1 MNLLQDIL
9 IKSISK
15 NSRVID
21 LGCGEGELLEILIK
35 KKGCT
40 VVGIE
45 KSFDCVL
52 SSIRRGINVYQGDIL
67 DGIQRFESQSFD
79 VAILSQTLQQVLD
92 PIEVMRELCRIS
104 KIVIVTFP
112 NFAHWRIRAQLL
124 LSGVPPKTEQIP
136 YDWHDTPNIRVI
148 TIKDFRRVCNNHNIK
163 IVQQIPLLKT
173 AIQRWLFPLRLT
185 NLLTKKGFFIIQSK
199 T

>member
-79 VAILSQTLQQVLD
+79 VAIL
-92 PIEVMRELCRIS
+92 
-104 KIVIVTFP
+104 
-112 NFAHWRIRAQLL
+112 
-124 LSGVPPKTEQIP
+124 
-136 YDWHDTPNIRVI
+136 
-148 TIKDFRRVCNNHNIK
+148 
-163 IVQQIPLLKT
+163 
-173 AIQRWLFPLRLT
+173 
-185 NLLTKKGFFIIQSK
+185 
-199 T
+199 